1 MKDKELWRKLCEQAA
16 VEQDFA
22 KLLEL
27 VRKINLLLDEKW
39 YRLAHRDF
47 PSLTTEEAQKR

>member
-16 VEQDFA
+16 VEQDAA